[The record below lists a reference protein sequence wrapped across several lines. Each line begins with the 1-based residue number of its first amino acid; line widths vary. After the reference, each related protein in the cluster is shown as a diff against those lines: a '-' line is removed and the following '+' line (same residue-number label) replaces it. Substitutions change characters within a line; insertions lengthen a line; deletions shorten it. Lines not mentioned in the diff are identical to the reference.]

1 MKNYIISLAL
11 LVFIT
16 PAFGQQT
23 SEEAALKAAF
33 IIDLLGQVEWPADTV
48 ANQITVISVVGQSPL
63 TGELQKLA
71 QQKTAAG
78 RKIEVHVVSAKDNFT
93 RSKIV
98 VIATQELTE
107 LAAVLKAL
115 KGLPVLTVSDGD
127 GFAGF
132 GVMVDFLKKAPD
144 DKSKLSF
151 AVNKMVLKE
160 AGLKIS
166 ENLIKQAKKTYG

>member
-33 IIDLLGQVEWPADTV
+33 IIDLLGQLEWPADTL
-48 ANQITVISVVGQSPL
+48 AKQITDISVVGQSPL
-63 TGELQKLA
+63 AVELQKLA

-98 VIATQELTE
+98 VIAIQDLTE

-132 GVMVDFLKKAPD
+132 GVMVDFLRKTPE
-144 DKSKLSF
+144 DKGKLSF

-166 ENLIKQAKKTYG
+166 EYLIKQAKKTYG